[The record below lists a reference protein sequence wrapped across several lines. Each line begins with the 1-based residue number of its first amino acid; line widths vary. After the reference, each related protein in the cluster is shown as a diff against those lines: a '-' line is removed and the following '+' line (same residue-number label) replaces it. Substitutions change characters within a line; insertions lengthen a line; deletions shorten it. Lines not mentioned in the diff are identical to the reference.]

1 MAELTMLS
9 YKLQDLQFF
18 NKLEKPGQVGLES
31 SFSFSVSF
39 NPDNTRCMAKL
50 YQCVKDK
57 TDGANHDFFVSVE
70 LLGVFAVEGT
80 VDDEA
85 KRDIHVS
92 CYQQLFPYA
101 EMMAGQVCTMGG
113 MPGFRLL
120 RQKMDRDN
128 VTVNQKNT

>member
-9 YKLQDLQFF
+9 HRLQDLQFF
-18 NKLEKPGQVGLES
+18 NKLEQPGQVGLES

-39 NPDNTRCMAKL
+39 TPDNKRCMAKL

-57 TDGANHDFFVSVE
+57 TDDANHNFFVSVE
-70 LLGVFAVEGT
+70 MTGIFAVEGT
-80 VDDEA
+80 VDDEV

-101 EMMAGQVCTMGG
+101 EMAAGQVCTMGG

-120 RQKMDRDN
+120 RQKMDRSN
-128 VTVNQKNT
+128 VAVNRKES